1 MNQEKENANMQ
12 GTKAKKLKKGILIMS
27 LVMFTTLTL
36 GTGKVNAA
44 LQANGNSGTTKTLGD
59 WLLAVRQ
66 MEAVGGTLG
75 LSDTLNTSTLLS
87 TATTSNNIDI
97 HMEKNTEYGAMAIL
111 SASSYGNQS
120 VIAYRGT
127 TTGNKTGVYIY
138 LNNEMVSAGCS
149 ELSSNVSIWG
159 TANTK
164 YKNIYTTTYSAK
176 RGDAILNWHGVVA
189 GTGSSYSGVWLNNK
203 TNSILLRGHSM
214 NVFSYYGFGTSDKY
228 DAYYTKAWYTRAV
241 VVVGN
246 GF

>member
-27 LVMFTTLTL
+27 LAMFTTLTL

-44 LQANGNSGTTKTLGD
+44 LQANGNTGTTKTLGD

-66 MEAVGGTLG
+66 MEGAGGTLG

-111 SASSYGNQS
+111 SASSYGNQN
-120 VIAYRGT
+120 VIANGGT

-138 LNNEMVSAGCS
+138 LNKEMVSAGCS
-149 ELSSNVSIWG
+149 GLSSNLSIWG
-159 TANTK
+159 TANAK
-164 YKNIYTTTYSAK
+164 YKNIYTDTYSAK
-176 RGDAILNWHGVVA
+176 RGDGVLNWHGVTA
-189 GTGSSYSGVWLNNK
+189 GTSNNSSGVWFRGSSY
-203 TNSILLRGHSM
+203 SILLRGYSASI
-214 NVFSYYGFGTSDKY
+214 FSYNGYGNGNSF
-228 DAYYTKAWYTRAV
+228 DADYRKAWYSRAV
-241 VVVGN
+241 VVVGS